1 MKYQDYKQ
9 AKERIKAAKAA
20 YRKDNEKKEKP
31 SYNMWQNSGYMIKY
45 AGAHYPS
52 LLFWLCV
59 SALVTCL
66 LAIANTYLPKTVLA
80 AIEQN
85 VSLQELVVIIAVYTL
100 VLVGLASLPQLL
112 KQGTEMKYMLIRFD
126 FLELLA
132 NKKMT
137 TDYENLYHTE
147 FNLMFRHANR
157 CDTALRQFFAVLQ
170 EFLAKVLLFAFFL
183 LLLSKVNVLLLIV
196 VVITSV
202 VSYFFNKKMEELN
215 NECMS
220 EYRGPAGKLWD
231 LQHKSIDTAYAKDIR
246 LFNMHNWFSEMYRTF
261 LDMCFAIRVD
271 HEIKRFFKD
280 FIALICTLLRN
291 ALAYAYLIALVWEGQ
306 MSVSDF
312 VLYFAAI
319 GNFTQYV
326 GEILRAMENLHRHSL
341 ELCHVRDILDYKE
354 TFLRENGKPLPM
366 QDIPYEIK
374 TVDLHYR
381 YPEAKEDTLKG
392 INLTIKPGEKLAVIG
407 LNGAGKTTLVRVL
420 CGFLDPTQG
429 QVLLNGVDIRE
440 YNRLD
445 YYNLFTAIFQELSV
459 LPNTI
464 AENIAQQDLDQLDME
479 KVKYCAQLAGVA
491 SKIED
496 LPQGYQTHLTR
507 KVYED
512 GVELSGGQIQS
523 MMLAR
528 ALYKNAPLMVLDEP
542 TAALDPIAESNLYQK
557 YSQLI
562 NGKLSLFISHRL
574 ASTQFCD
581 RIIMLENGLIVEEGS
596 HAELIQKGGK
606 YAELF
611 EIQSHYYKEGA
622 MENEK

>member
-1 MKYQDYKQ
+1 M
-9 AKERIKAAKAA
+9 
-20 YRKDNEKKEKP
+20 
-31 SYNMWQNSGYMIKY
+31 
-45 AGAHYPS
+45 
-52 LLFWLCV
+52 
-59 SALVTCL
+59 
-66 LAIANTYLPKTVLA
+66 
-80 AIEQN
+80 
-85 VSLQELVVIIAVYTL
+85 
-100 VLVGLASLPQLL
+100 
-112 KQGTEMKYMLIRFD
+112 
-126 FLELLA
+126 
-132 NKKMT
+132 
-137 TDYENLYHTE
+137 
-147 FNLMFRHANR
+147 
-157 CDTALRQFFAVLQ
+157 
-170 EFLAKVLLFAFFL
+170 
-183 LLLSKVNVLLLIV
+183 
-196 VVITSV
+196 
-202 VSYFFNKKMEELN
+202 
-215 NECMS
+215 
-220 EYRGPAGKLWD
+220 
-231 LQHKSIDTAYAKDIR
+231 
-246 LFNMHNWFSEMYRTF
+246 
-261 LDMCFAIRVD
+261 
-271 HEIKRFFKD
+271 
-280 FIALICTLLRN
+280 
-291 ALAYAYLIALVWEGQ
+291 
-306 MSVSDF
+306 
-312 VLYFAAI
+312 
-319 GNFTQYV
+319 
-326 GEILRAMENLHRHSL
+326 
-341 ELCHVRDILDYKE
+341 
-354 TFLRENGKPLPM
+354 
-366 QDIPYEIK
+366 
-374 TVDLHYR
+374 
-381 YPEAKEDTLKG
+381 
-392 INLTIKPGEKLAVIG
+392 
-407 LNGAGKTTLVRVL
+407 
-420 CGFLDPTQG
+420 
-429 QVLLNGVDIRE
+429 NGVDIRE